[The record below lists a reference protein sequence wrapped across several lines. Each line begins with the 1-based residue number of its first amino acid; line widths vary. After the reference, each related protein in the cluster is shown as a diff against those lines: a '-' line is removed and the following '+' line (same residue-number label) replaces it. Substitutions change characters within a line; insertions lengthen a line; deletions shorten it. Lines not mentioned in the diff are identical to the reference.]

1 MLRGAVALSFF
12 GSVRVQTTH
21 ATLARYRQA
30 YVNRGWAG
38 ADFDA
43 AVAGWRSTDY
53 ATDCQGLLDSYL
65 TYVCNDKTDIN
76 ADMNYR
82 LWCNAKGPIDDI
94 TRDYVIGEAV
104 FVSNKN
110 GRMTHV
116 GWICGFDSDG
126 TPLVVEARGL
136 RHGGGAPP
144 GGHPPADPPRILTK
158 NSNIRRKS
166 KWKKIKFEV
175 RSPMLTGDA
184 VQAMQ
189 AALSAAGYTDAD
201 GKAIAADGKWG
212 RKSQAAFDA
221 MIAATVPMH
230 GRDFP
235 GVPGC
240 TLVFLYRQIPYK
252 TDAKLKKLTAAL
264 TERAQVIEFAQQGQ
278 QKLQKWV
285 RRRFAAA
292 GKEIDAVTVDHLLF
306 TCGSLM
312 TGLVP
317 EIAKIA
323 AYARGPKITAA
334 DIDAVADP
342 VLDARVFDM
351 TDAVAARDYDKAAE
365 CLAEL
370 LRMQE
375 EPIRILAALGKTL

>member
-1 MLRGAVALSFF
+1 MRNVQAFVRWALTHAKSVPTGAAMPLPADACCADPWHYLF
-12 GSVRVQTTH
+12 GSVRVQTTP

-53 ATDCQGLLDSYL
+53 ATDCQGLLDAYL

-110 GRMTHV
+110 GKMTHV

-136 RHGGGAPP
+136 RYGVVVTRLDTRPWTHRGIMAQKFKYSEE
-144 GGHPPADPPRILTK
+144 IEME
-158 NSNIRRKS
+158 
-166 KWKKIKFEV
+166 KIKFEV

-189 AALSAAGYTDAD
+189 TALSAAGYTDAD

-212 RKSQAAFDA
+212 KKSQAAFDA
-221 MIAATVPMH
+221 MI
-230 GRDFP
+230 
-235 GVPGC
+235 
-240 TLVFLYRQIPYK
+240 
-252 TDAKLKKLTAAL
+252 
-264 TERAQVIEFAQQGQ
+264 
-278 QKLQKWV
+278 
-285 RRRFAAA
+285 
-292 GKEIDAVTVDHLLF
+292 
-306 TCGSLM
+306 
-312 TGLVP
+312 
-317 EIAKIA
+317 
-323 AYARGPKITAA
+323 
-334 DIDAVADP
+334 
-342 VLDARVFDM
+342 
-351 TDAVAARDYDKAAE
+351 
-365 CLAEL
+365 
-370 LRMQE
+370 
-375 EPIRILAALGKTL
+375 